1 MPRLF
6 CSLSVLI
13 PDEQD
18 RLAIKSCDVAASETL
33 MQAHRRAHAPRKEGA
48 SQETKEAAGKGGGV
62 CVAASVPGGIS
73 FAPAPCTSGGVDAV
87 WSLIL
92 TGVRK
97 GEGEG
102 GVSGMMQVS
111 GI

>member
-1 MPRLF
+1 M
-6 CSLSVLI
+6 LI

-62 CVAASVPGGIS
+62 CVVGEYWEVSPLLLHLGGWIS
-73 FAPAPCTSGGVDAV
+73 GWT
-87 WSLIL
+87 LILL
-92 TGVRK
+92 TGVWK
-97 GEGEG
+97 GEGGEG
-102 GVSGMMQVS
+102 V
-111 GI
+111 